1 VDVERASYL
10 KAVEA
15 AFLALRGRGFML
27 SPRDVGLVD
36 GWRGRGV
43 PARVVVAAL
52 DEAVTRFR
60 GRRPP
65 GVPLPS
71 SLAYFETQIE
81 EAAALWRERT
91 LAWEAPSGA
100 GGPAPA
106 QSLGAVE
113 VDLRARVMAAVAL
126 AGKNAEGEGLREV
139 LRSVWRTLSRAPAD
153 TEIWSLTTE
162 VDRQM
167 VEGAWTALDDA
178 TRAAIDAE
186 AEALVSAPGGPMS
199 ASAQTEQRQR
209 ERARMVRERWALPDL
224 VEVLCDPEL

>member
-1 VDVERASYL
+1 MDVERASYL

-36 GWRGRGV
+36 GWRARGV

-81 EAAALWRERT
+81 EAAAVWRERT
-91 LAWEAPSGA
+91 LAWEAPSD
-100 GGPAPA
+100 GGEPAAAQGVAPA
-106 QSLGAVE
+106 AE
-113 VDLRARVMAAVAL
+113 DLRARVVAAVES
-126 AGKNAEGEGLREV
+126 AGKRAEGEGVREV
-139 LRSVWRTLSRAPAD
+139 LRAAWRALSRAPGD
-153 TEIWSLTTE
+153 SDLWSLTAE

-178 TRAAIDAE
+178 ARAAIDAE

-199 ASAQTEQRQR
+199 ESAQMEQRQR
-209 ERARMVRERWALPDL
+209 ERARMVRQRWALPDL
-224 VEVLCDPEL
+224 VEVLCDAEL